1 MNHSFDWRGFSFFLS
16 FCIAIVASGFV
27 THFGILYAYT
37 DLEAVRQASITVPPQ
52 SERLTASLAAGIA
65 PSRRVIDSLQISD
78 VIPREGKFI
87 SADLVAMKLFL
98 YENGTIV
105 NEFPIQSKGKPG
117 TSWETPSGFYSVKTK
132 EEVHYSTIGKVYMP
146 FSMQF
151 YGNYFIHGWTY
162 YPDGS
167 PVSAS
172 FSGGCIKLTTE
183 DAQKVFAFADVGTG
197 VFVYDTKTK
206 EPLSSLSLAD
216 LELPPIDAEAYLIA
230 DIDTG
235 DVYAEKGADVTRSIA
250 SVTKLMTALVAN
262 ELISFEQSI
271 PVENV
276 ALKNG
281 KSMSTSTER
290 FLVGDLL
297 YPLLLESN
305 NTVADRIAEYY
316 GKDRFVEWMNTT
328 AQALGMQRTSFED
341 SSGVSAENLSTP
353 DDLFR
358 LLRYLADK
366 KSFALTMTR
375 LKEKDVS
382 AKSGVV
388 FKVMNVNDPVFRE
401 PFVGGKA
408 GQTTAA
414 GETMAAVLSLPIE
427 DEVRRIAVV
436 VLKSDDRL
444 SDTLA
449 LSAWITKATGVASQM
464 EVAACVA
471 CTETVEYRKIAP

>member
-1 MNHSFDWRGFSFFLS
+1 MNHSFDWRGFVFFFAL
-16 FCIAIVASGFV
+16 CAALIVSSVV
-27 THFGILYAYT
+27 THFGILYAST
-37 DLEAVRQASITVPPQ
+37 DAEAVRQASVVIPPPA
-52 SERLTASLAAGIA
+52 ERLSANLAAGIVPA
-65 PSRRVIDSLQISD
+65 RRVIDSLQISD
-78 VIPREGKFI
+78 VIPKEGKFI

-117 TSWETPSGFYSVKTK
+117 TSWETPSGFYSIKTK

-162 YPDGS
+162 YPDGT

-172 FSGGCIKLTTE
+172 YSGGCIKLTTE
-183 DAQKVFAFADVGTG
+183 DAQKVFAFADIDTG
-197 VFVYDTKTK
+197 VFVYDKKTH
-206 EPLSSLSLAD
+206 ELLPSIALAD
-216 LELPPIDAEAYLIA
+216 IPLPNIAGEAYLIA

-235 DVYAEKGADVTRSIA
+235 DVYAEKDSSEARPIA

-271 PVENV
+271 PIENV
-276 ALKNG
+276 ELKNG
-281 KSMSTSTER
+281 KNMSTTTER

-305 NTVADRIAEYY
+305 NAVANRITKYY
-316 GKDRFVEWMNTT
+316 GEDRFVDWMNTT
-328 AQALGMQRTSFED
+328 AQALGMHRTSFAD
-341 SSGVSAENLSTP
+341 GSGVSPENLSTP

-375 LKEKDVS
+375 LKEKEVS
-382 AKSGVV
+382 AKSGAV
-388 FKVMNVNDPVFRE
+388 FKVTNVNDPVFRA
-401 PFVGGKA
+401 PFLGGKA

-414 GETMAAVLSLPIE
+414 GETMAAVISLSVNDVE
-427 DEVRRIAVV
+427 RRIAVI
-436 VLKSDDRL
+436 VLKSPDRL

-449 LSAWITKATGVASQM
+449 LSEWVKKASVTDAQM
-464 EVAACVA
+464 KSAACVV
-471 CTETVEYRKIAP
+471 CTETPEYRKIEP